1 MGDGSTL
8 RAITLEHVFYILR
21 LKEILSEKANL
32 LIINP
37 TIAMINKLILAASI
51 PELIPIKTDNINV
64 LNIIKKTHQP
74 GGAPYN
80 TVA

>member
-8 RAITLEHVFYILR
+8 RAITLEDVFYILR

-51 PELIPIKTDNINV
+51 PELIPIKTDNIKV

-80 TVA
+80 TFA

>member
-8 RAITLEHVFYILR
+8 RAITLEYVFYILR

-32 LIINP
+32 LIIKP
-37 TIAMINKLILAASI
+37 TIAMINKLILAANI
-51 PELIPIKTDNINV
+51 PELIPIKTDNIKA
-64 LNIIKKTHQP
+64 LNIIKNTHQP

>member
-8 RAITLEHVFYILR
+8 RAITLEDVFYILL

-37 TIAMINKLILAASI
+37 KIPMTNKLILNATI
-51 PELIPIKTDNINV
+51 PAFNPIKIDNV
-64 LNIIKKTHQP
+64 KVPNITKNTHQP

-80 TVA
+80 IVA